1 MKILIIGFL
10 VLLGWSSLSTYV
22 YVCKIKGLC
31 YEVQPV
37 AIGTVPNPA
46 VSTIDTLSNSLV
58 KKEAIMP
65 KDLLIYFAFDKSDF
79 KTSAEAQ
86 KYFEDSLSY
95 MYQKTSANLS
105 IIGYTDAVGSN
116 EYNEALGLRRAK
128 SVQTFFE
135 SKGMPAVKII
145 IGSKGEK
152 EPADDNNT
160 VEGRAKNRRTVIT
173 IKP

>member
-10 VLLGWSSLSTYV
+10 VFLSWSALSTYV

-31 YEVQPV
+31 YEVQPA

-46 VSTIDTLSNSLV
+46 VIAIDTLSNSLV

-65 KDLLIYFAFDKSDF
+65 KDLLIYFEFDKSDF
-79 KTSAEAQ
+79 KTSAETQ
-86 KYFEDSLSY
+86 KYFEESLSY
-95 MYQKTSANLS
+95 MYQNTRANLS
-105 IIGYTDAVGSN
+105 ITGYTDAIGSD

-135 SKGMPAVKII
+135 SKGMPVVKLI

-152 EPADDNNT
+152 EPADNNNT
-160 VEGRAKNRRTVIT
+160 VAGRTKNRRSVIT